1 MELCAKRT
9 DRSKMEIMNL
19 FFNAVVQVLVFSL
32 IPFIW
37 WVVTARRKENFFLWI
52 GLVKVKK
59 NYSIIVLVIAL
70 FCVVSWVM
78 QKFIVPCLLPPGA
91 TVQQSYTGQ
100 GAAAILPILLFGMIQ
115 TGLSEEILFR
125 GFILKRLSKKLGFQ
139 RANFLQALLFG
150 TIHGI
155 GFFMLTTPF
164 KAIIIVLI
172 TGFLGWIFGYLNEK
186 KCDGSIIPSYLC
198 HGIGNCFISLLS
210 AFAVL

>member
-1 MELCAKRT
+1 MRFAHSSEQN
-9 DRSKMEIMNL
+9 ENL
-19 FFNAVVQVLVFSL
+19 EFVFQCGGSGTCIFFDSIYLVGG
-32 IPFIW
+32 
-37 WVVTARRKENFFLWI
+37 NGLWI

-59 NYSIIVLVIAL
+59 NYSTIALVIVLFSA
-70 FCVVSWVM
+70 VSWVM

-139 RANFLQALLFG
+139 WANFLQAL
-150 TIHGI
+150 
-155 GFFMLTTPF
+155 
-164 KAIIIVLI
+164 
-172 TGFLGWIFGYLNEK
+172 IFGV
-186 KCDGSIIPSYLC
+186 I